1 MQRTNDEFTR
11 SWIIEKSIEICD
23 RYEYGVLTLRALH
36 YQLVSIGMTNSMK
49 HYKRVVGAMIK
60 ARWDGDIAFEQFS
73 DHDRGVLGSTDFES
87 VSLEDSIENAKRQV
101 EAWMTSFYRN
111 RWEQQP
117 YVPEVW
123 IEKKALQGV
132 FQTVCNSKGVALAPC
147 KGYPSLTF
155 LNEATE
161 RFQNVASEGK
171 TPIILYF
178 GDYDATGE
186 DIPRSIE
193 ENLEKL
199 GQYVEVKRIALMEEQ
214 VIELKLPP
222 APTKSTDS
230 RAANWDGLGQVELD
244 AVEPNLLKKM
254 CEDAIDEYFDEDIY
268 QEMRDKLEEER
279 IEYRAQLKKFVNE
292 EIKD

>member
-1 MQRTNDEFTR
+1 MQ
-11 SWIIEKSIEICD
+11 
-23 RYEYGVLTLRALH
+23 
-36 YQLVSIGMTNSMK
+36 

-60 ARWDGDIAFEQFS
+60 ARWDGTIAFEQFS
-73 DHDRGVLGSTDFES
+73 DHDRSVLGETEFES
-87 VSLEDSIENAKRQV
+87 ESLDDSIERAKGQV
-101 EAWMTSFYRN
+101 KAWMNNFYRN
-111 RWEQQP
+111 RWENQP
-117 YVPEVW
+117 IIPEVW

-132 FQTVCNSKGVALAPC
+132 FGSVCDDKGVALAPC

-155 LNEATE
+155 LNEAVK
-161 RFQNVASEGK
+161 RFEEVKMEGK

-193 ENLEKL
+193 ENLERL
-199 GQYVEVKRIALMEEQ
+199 GEYVEVKRIALMKSQ
-214 VIELKLPP
+214 VIDLNLPP

-244 AVEPNLLKKM
+244 AVEPNLLKRM
-254 CEDAIDEYFDEDIY
+254 CENAIDEQFDEDIY

-279 IEYRAQLKKFVNE
+279 VEYRAQLKKFVNE
-292 EIKD
+292 ELKD